1 MSNHHISRRQLL
13 KVASA
18 LSLFALSN
26 PGRVYPQQTPGSESR
41 AILDEGLNWVTAASA
56 ENLCQRI
63 KRAGFNVF
71 IPCIWHGR
79 GTTWPSVL
87 APWDSNN
94 KRVLQFDPLENLLQ
108 TARRYEIEVHP
119 WFTVGLRQRDFFPEF
134 ASEQSRESFD
144 FHRPAFRD
152 FIVTLILEVVEKY
165 PINGVN
171 LDFVRFGFARQ
182 GHEAEQEAVVADV
195 VRRVSLQSKRIKPGI
210 VVSVCAAPWSPTIK
224 QYGQDAPKWADEGIV
239 DVIYSMQYQY
249 DPDFE
254 ITKQIQGR
262 MTRPQAMVVMVG
274 NFDRAV
280 LGNTV
285 KPRDAKRV
293 CDLIEQARKLSMK
306 NGVAV
311 YLYSMLSDEQID
323 LLQKTVFSIPA
334 KPRWKISLQPPSSL
348 NIQ

>member
-1 MSNHHISRRQLL
+1 MSSHYISRRQLL

-18 LSLFALSN
+18 LSLVAFSN

-41 AILDEGLNWVTAASA
+41 AILDEGLNWITAASA

-94 KRVLQFDPLENLLQ
+94 KRILQFDPFENLLQ
-108 TARRYEIEVHP
+108 TAQRYEIEVHP

-134 ASEQSRESFD
+134 AAARSGESFD

-152 FIVTLILEVVEKY
+152 FIVTLILEVVERY

-171 LDFVRFGFARQ
+171 LDFIRFGFPLA

-210 VVSVCAAPWSPTIK
+210 VMSVSAAPWSPTIK
-224 QYGQDAPKWADEGIV
+224 QFGQDAPKWADEGII
-239 DVIYSMQYQY
+239 DVIYSMQYQSQ
-249 DPDFE
+249 PDFE
-254 ITKQIQGR
+254 IIKQIQGR
-262 MTRPQAMVVMVG
+262 MARPRAMVVMVG
-274 NFDRAV
+274 NFDRTV

-285 KPRDAKRV
+285 TPRDAKRV
-293 CDLIEQARKLSMK
+293 CDLIEQARNLSMH
-306 NGVAV
+306 NGVAL
-311 YLYSMLSDEQID
+311 YLYSMLSDEQIT
-323 LLQKTVFSIPA
+323 LLQKTVFAVPA
-334 KPRWKISLQPPSSL
+334 KPRWGVDPQTPLGLKVQ
-348 NIQ
+348 